1 MWSYFR
7 IQNRPIRNGHGRN
20 TCCAFPEQQLNPEIQ
35 SPICGFNNNLDDYNH
50 GLEDDVPGIQLRT
63 ARGSRRL
70 RGGGSR
76 ARGARASGVGTTSGP
91 WWAVAYD
98 DDARDIR
105 WSKAKLNFPSP
116 AGAAPTAAGTQLPP
130 RRSSYQL

>member
-20 TCCAFPEQQLNPEIQ
+20 TCCAF
-35 SPICGFNNNLDDYNH
+35 
-50 GLEDDVPGIQLRT
+50 PGIQLRT

-76 ARGARASGVGTTSGP
+76 ARGARASGVGTTPGP

-105 WSKAKLNFPSP
+105 WSKTKLNFPSP
-116 AGAAPTAAGTQLPP
+116 ADAAPTAAGTQLPP

>member
-76 ARGARASGVGTTSGP
+76 ARGARASGVGTTSVP
-91 WWAVAYD
+91 WWAVNLTFSACN
-98 DDARDIR
+98 
-105 WSKAKLNFPSP
+105 S
-116 AGAAPTAAGTQLPP
+116 T
-130 RRSSYQL
+130 

>member
-50 GLEDDVPGIQLRT
+50 GLEDYVPGIQLRT

-76 ARGARASGVGTTSGP
+76 TRGV
-91 WWAVAYD
+91 
-98 DDARDIR
+98 DIR
-105 WSKAKLNFPSP
+105 WSKAKLIFPSH
-116 AGAAPTAAGTQLPP
+116 ADAAPTAAGTQLPP

>member
-20 TCCAFPEQQLNPEIQ
+20 TCGAFPEHQLNLEIQ
-35 SPICGFNNNLDDYNH
+35 SPICGFNLDDYNH

-105 WSKAKLNFPSP
+105 WSKAKLNFPSH
-116 AGAAPTAAGTQLPP
+116 ADAAPTAAGTQLPP